1 MTRPKVLIIGAGF
14 AGFHCARELERLLRP
29 SEAELT
35 LASPLIGTLAD
46 QEATGQYPS
55 ADDARQTAARILAH
69 DKEGWPT

>member
-1 MTRPKVLIIGAGF
+1 MTRPMVLIIGAGF

-29 SEAELT
+29 AEAELT
-35 LASPLIGTLAD
+35 LA
-46 QEATGQYPS
+46 GQYLS